1 MAGPGSKQEVVMK
14 SGRTLDGW
22 WSRRAVVLASAFG
35 VALASGA
42 CGGGTTPVG
51 PTSLSTA
58 AQQQAEPATASSGVT
73 ASARPTI
80 QAGGQ
85 GAWMEGPY
93 APSNQRTFSFD
104 AQAGP
109 GDRQTGQIE
118 VFGRG
123 GLGIRNNIRLDCVR
137 YDPDTRILLMGGT
150 VTNSNSPAAPV
161 GMRVVTAVRD
171 NGQGAGAEPDEVA
184 FVLPAGAVGECQYL
198 PFPAD
203 YVQPYLVTITSG
215 DIHIHASN

>member
-1 MAGPGSKQEVVMK
+1 MK
-14 SGRTLDGW
+14 SNGTFDARWT
-22 WSRRAVVLASAFG
+22 RRAVVLAAAFAI
-35 VALASGA
+35 ALAGGA

-51 PTSLSTA
+51 PTSVSTA

-109 GDRQTGQIE
+109 GGQTGQIE

-123 GLGIRNNIRLDCVR
+123 GLGIKNNIRLDCVR
-137 YDPDTRILLMGGT
+137 YDPDTGILLLGGA

-161 GMRVVTAVRD
+161 GTRIVTAVRD
-171 NGQGAGAEPDEVA
+171 NGQGAGAAPDEITLIVPEEG
-184 FVLPAGAVGECQYL
+184 LGVGCQN
-198 PFPAD
+198 FPLFLVPS
-203 YVQPYLVTITSG
+203 YVEPELKPITHG
-215 DIHIHASN
+215 NIHVHVSN